1 MGKEILQ
8 QGAEAVIIRND
19 NEVIKKRIEKS
30 YRIKILDEKIR
41 KLRTRSEGK
50 IMEKA
55 EKIIPVP
62 KVIKIDEK
70 NKELVLEF
78 INGERISDCLNKFP
92 IKKQEE
98 ICERIGEN
106 IAKLH
111 SNDIIHGD
119 LTPSNMI
126 LFEDKEKRESKVYFI
141 DFGLGFISSKAEDKA
156 VDLHLLREAI
166 EAGFSKNWET
176 LFHSIKI
183 GYSKDYKDSEKVLE
197 RFKVVEKRGRY
208 KQGS

>member
-1 MGKEILQ
+1 IIFHLSPSICYTCVLQILFGSRFQHVDFICSNINTMGKEILQ

-126 LFEDKEKRESKVYFI
+126 LFEDKEKREY
-141 DFGLGFISSKAEDKA
+141 
-156 VDLHLLREAI
+156 
-166 EAGFSKNWET
+166 
-176 LFHSIKI
+176 
-183 GYSKDYKDSEKVLE
+183 
-197 RFKVVEKRGRY
+197 
-208 KQGS
+208 

>member
-70 NKELVLEF
+70 NKE
-78 INGERISDCLNKFP
+78 
-92 IKKQEE
+92 
-98 ICERIGEN
+98 
-106 IAKLH
+106 
-111 SNDIIHGD
+111 
-119 LTPSNMI
+119 
-126 LFEDKEKRESKVYFI
+126 
-141 DFGLGFISSKAEDKA
+141 
-156 VDLHLLREAI
+156 
-166 EAGFSKNWET
+166 
-176 LFHSIKI
+176 
-183 GYSKDYKDSEKVLE
+183 
-197 RFKVVEKRGRY
+197 
-208 KQGS
+208 